1 VVRVATWCVTVL
13 VGSVLATPAYA
24 APARQATA
32 PDRPSVNAV
41 ARPATVLAGERVVVK
56 GRVRH
61 AGPRARV
68 RLVVRD
74 ADRWQRVA
82 VTRATRTGRY
92 RFTVVPPRGD
102 STYRVLLP
110 RREGHPAARSRRVS
124 VRATWS
130 PAVVVSGAVHRVDP
144 AGAVTTT
151 ASGAAADVAGQRLV
165 RERRLLDG
173 SWAAIGEV
181 VVGADGTW
189 SDAFASAHDWQV
201 RWTAPAAGARLAA
214 SSGGVVVDGSW
225 TPTVVL
231 SGTTLT
237 RGADDRPSVTATG
250 TSTGLAGA
258 TLVRERRLADG
269 AWAAVG
275 TAPAVPVGADGSWAD
290 TFGAD
295 PGWEVR
301 WTAPA
306 LGARRTASTATVT
319 VAPLEP
325 DPDPDPDAGRRVALD
340 TAFTVDFAVGQGVVD
355 LVVDLDAGQR
365 WTWVGPQSVDVTAIS
380 PSGQQVPVSWDADTH
395 TATEA
400 GDHVLRV
407 TREDTWATGSAAVTL
422 STPSVVDGAVD
433 DPATDLVSA
442 LTGQIVEL
450 TFAGSA
456 GEVVSEYADP
466 AEGDILPRSTPMLL
480 APSGATVPRFGKHVR
495 QGHVW
500 RLPETGTYTL
510 RFTPP
515 TDDVVDRPDQVVL
528 SARLA
533 DVALDDPDRVSLEQP
548 GRVALVR
555 TTVPAGLSVTFSDDG
570 PAHLTEELFGP
581 DGTLIDTY
589 TTSPTIS
596 PTLAGTYTQL
606 VSYDYGAAEVD
617 YFASAPG
624 TLLAEVDGPLV
635 AYDMGGIPDAST
647 LVRVPV
653 LADQV
658 FSAEV
663 LDSAGELCAD
673 QHIGFADNTPL
684 WNMVS
689 PNAHRGDHPP
699 VLWTY
704 LDGDLVMSINPC
716 DDTGSIRLVPA
727 VVAPVTELPPVE
739 LDGGGTLSAAEVPI
753 EVTKPGQV
761 TVALWGDGPTFG
773 NGRLDG
779 FIDDSTF
786 AADTLFHV
794 GLSRGDA
801 SQDGSSWSTD
811 GHAGT
816 KDDFW
821 LEVFQFSGQRTYFT
835 YAGPTATGTATLR
848 LEESDW

>member
-1 VVRVATWCVTVL
+1 M
-13 VGSVLATPAYA
+13 LATPAYA
-24 APARQATA
+24 APALQVTA
-32 PDRPSVNAV
+32 PDRPSVSAV
-41 ARPATVLAGERVVVK
+41 ARPATVMAGERVVVK
-56 GRVRH
+56 GRVRD
-61 AGPRARV
+61 ARPRARV
-68 RLVVRD
+68 RLLVRD
-74 ADRWQRVA
+74 ADGWQRVA
-82 VTRATRTGRY
+82 ATRATRAGRY
-92 RFTVVPPRGD
+92 RFATVPPRGD

-165 RERRLLDG
+165 LERRLLDG
-173 SWAAIGEV
+173 TWAAIGEV
-181 VVGADGTW
+181 LVGADGTW

-231 SGTTLT
+231 SGITPTP
-237 RGADDRPSVTATG
+237 GADDRPSIAATG

-275 TAPAVPVGADGSWAD
+275 ADPAVVVGADGSWAD
-290 TFGAD
+290 TFAAD

-306 LGARRTASTATVT
+306 LGARRTASTAPVT
-319 VAPLEP
+319 VAPL
-325 DPDPDPDAGRRVALD
+325 DPDPEPEPEPDAGRRVALD

-466 AEGDILPRSTPMLL
+466 AAGDILPRSTPMLL

-515 TDDVVDRPDQVVL
+515 THDAVDRPGQVVL
-528 SARLA
+528 AARLA
-533 DVALDDPDRVSLEQP
+533 DVTLDESDRVSLEQP

-589 TTSPTIS
+589 STSPTIS
-596 PTLAGTYTQL
+596 PTVAGTYTQL
-606 VSYDYGAAEVD
+606 VSYDYGTTEVD

-624 TLLAEVDGPLV
+624 TLVAEVDGPLV
-635 AYDMGGIPDAST
+635 AYDMKGVPDAST

-653 LADQV
+653 VADQV

-663 LDSAGELCAD
+663 LDAAGELCFG
-673 QHIGFADNTPL
+673 QNIRFADDTPL
-684 WNMVS
+684 WNIVS
-689 PNAHRGDHPP
+689 ADGTGGDHPP

-704 LDGDLVMSINPC
+704 LDGELVMSIDPC

-727 VVAPVTELPPVE
+727 VVASVTELPPEE
-739 LDGGGTLSAAEVPI
+739 LDGGGTKRTVEVPI

-761 TVALWGDGPTFG
+761 TIATWGDGPTFG

-779 FIDDSTF
+779 FIRDSTF

-794 GLSRGDA
+794 TLSRGDA
-801 SQDGSSWSTD
+801 AQDGSSWAWA
-811 GHAGT
+811 GHFGT
-816 KDDFW
+816 EDDFW
-821 LEVFQFSGQRTYFT
+821 MEVFQFSGRNTYFT
-835 YAGPTATGTATLR
+835 YAGPRATGTATLR
-848 LEESDW
+848 LEAYDW